1 MRLISFSGGSNKCVE
16 KCFFFLKKKEEKKG
30 PLISGSNAEL
40 YLESGNPLFA
50 LVNVVVTIKETNPST
65 KYWI

>member
-1 MRLISFSGGSNKCVE
+1 MCGKV
-16 KCFFFLKKKEEKKG
+16 FFFFKKKKKEEKKG